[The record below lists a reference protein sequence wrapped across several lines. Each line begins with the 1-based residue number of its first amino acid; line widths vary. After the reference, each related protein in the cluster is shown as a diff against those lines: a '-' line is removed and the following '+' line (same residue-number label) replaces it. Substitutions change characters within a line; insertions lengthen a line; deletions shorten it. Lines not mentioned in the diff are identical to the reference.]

1 MDGNIIVWKIQKLQ
15 VLQKLQQVKI
25 PPSTNGLISMAYLPY
40 ANTIA
45 VIDTHRKLSYVS
57 LDNMQVTQT
66 IEAAYDGTLT
76 TVTYN
81 DQRDEV
87 AVGDDSG
94 EIKVFSNSDG
104 RMLHLD
110 TSHGCAVTGLCYS
123 PDGSKL
129 MSGDIHGKI
138 LVWQV
143 NNSQ

>member
-81 DQRDEV
+81 D
-87 AVGDDSG
+87 
-94 EIKVFSNSDG
+94 
-104 RMLHLD
+104 
-110 TSHGCAVTGLCYS
+110 
-123 PDGSKL
+123 
-129 MSGDIHGKI
+129 
-138 LVWQV
+138 
-143 NNSQ
+143 